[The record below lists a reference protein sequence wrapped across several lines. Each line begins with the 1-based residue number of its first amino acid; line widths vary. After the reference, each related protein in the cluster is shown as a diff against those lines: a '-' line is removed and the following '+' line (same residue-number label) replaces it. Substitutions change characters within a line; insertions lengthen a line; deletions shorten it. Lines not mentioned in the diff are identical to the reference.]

1 MMRKINR
8 SLSAAVLAVA
18 VAGGAYAFLGSP
30 MTPIAQAHLRDHPKL
45 QAADEALKDAKEY
58 IESSKSDF
66 HGHKEEALHAIHVAR
81 TKISLCAG
89 EEEKRS
95 SADHVRAIPLEVR
108 HPRLHEAVKR
118 LRDAREYLHEAKA
131 DFRGHKEEA
140 MKAVDEAIHQ
150 IERLMED

>member
-1 MMRKINR
+1 MRSINR

-58 IESSKSDF
+58 IEESKSDF
-66 HGHKEEALHAIHVAR
+66 HGHKEEALHAIHEAR
-81 TKISLCAG
+81 TKISLCADADD
-89 EEEKRS
+89 RS
-95 SADHVRAIPLEVR
+95 TADHIRAIPLEER

-118 LRDAREYLHEAKA
+118 LREAREYLHEAKA
-131 DFRGHKEEA
+131 DFHGHKEEA
-140 MKAVDEAIHQ
+140 IKAVDEAIRH